1 MLLVELK
8 TDNLLA
14 NRPEIFNIIR
24 IGGIVH
30 RVINQGQMDRSLA
43 MELDNPSVLLS
54 GVLIGAVG
62 MGFFIYGKKS
72 ADYRALLMGV
82 ALSVLPLLAHT
93 MLVLWGITGACA
105 ALMYAARRF
114 G

>member
-8 TDNLLA
+8 TDDLLA
-14 NRPEIFNIIR
+14 NRPEISHIMR
-24 IGGIVH
+24 GGIVH
-30 RVINQGQMDRSLA
+30 RVINQGQMHRSLA

-62 MGFFIYGKKS
+62 MGLFIYGKKS

-82 ALSVLPLLAHT
+82 SLSVLPLLAHT
-93 MLVLWGITGACA
+93 MLVLWGLTGACA